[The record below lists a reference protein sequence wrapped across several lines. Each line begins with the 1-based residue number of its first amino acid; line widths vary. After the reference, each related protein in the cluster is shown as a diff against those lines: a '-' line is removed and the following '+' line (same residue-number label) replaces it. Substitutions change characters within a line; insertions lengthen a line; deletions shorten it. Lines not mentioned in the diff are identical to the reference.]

1 MKRRLI
7 AFMICMMVMLGCAMP
22 VFAESGATYV
32 ENITTIT
39 SDGNCQVT
47 LRVNIHLDEAVD
59 ELTFPLPLGAK
70 DVMMNGEAARATKR
84 DGALHVDIRDEFG
97 NHGGDVSLKFD
108 FRLEKVVRFKDDKYI
123 LELPLL
129 SGFEYPVDRMEFTI
143 TLPDDIKGRP
153 YFTGGYRQSTVESIM
168 TIAVKDDMITGSV
181 NQALDDRETLTM
193 TMEVTEKMFPGVS
206 TYQRNGNP
214 EIIPMII
221 LAVLALIYWFIWLRT
236 GPMLWERRNTAPE
249 GVSAGEL
256 GCRLTFT
263 GADLTM
269 MVFHWAQLGYILIQL
284 DEKNRVILH
293 KRMDMGNE
301 RSLFEVK
308 TFKTLFGDRN
318 VIDGTGRHYAILAKK
333 LERQIPGERTMCKP
347 NSGNTKIFRLLFC
360 AVQVFCGIC
369 LGMNMTGNEV
379 LQILISV
386 MLAIFGGLSAW
397 FIQGGM
403 YHLHLRSKMK
413 VYLALILSLIWVII
427 GLIAKVILIAL
438 IPLLGQLLCGIM
450 AAYGGRRS
458 DLGKINATEI
468 LGLRHHLRKVDS
480 EEMFRLRK
488 YDPEYFY
495 NMIPHALALGVEKKF
510 AINYGKKKLQPCP
523 YLVTPRQSRQNA
535 LYWAMTMKKV
545 ATILDSRKNR
555 MKWEQFAI
563 VRVK

>member
-1 MKRRLI
+1 MKHRLI
-7 AFMICMMVMLGCAMP
+7 AFIICLMVMLGFAMP
-22 VFAESGATYV
+22 VFADSGATYV

-47 LRVNIHLDEAVD
+47 LRVNIHIDEPVD
-59 ELTFPLPLGAK
+59 DLTFPLPLGAK
-70 DVMMNGEAARATKR
+70 DIMMNGSSAHASKM
-84 DGALHVDIRDEFG
+84 DGALHVDISDMIG
-97 NHGGDVSLKFD
+97 DHGGDVSLKFD
-108 FRLEKVVRFKDDKYI
+108 FRLEKVVRFEEDKYL

-129 SGFEYPVDRMEFTI
+129 SGFEYPVERMEFTI

-153 YFTGGYRQSTVESIM
+153 YFTGGYRQSTVESVM
-168 TIAVKDDMITGSV
+168 TIVVKGDMITGSV

-193 TMEVTEKMFPGVS
+193 TMEVDEKMFPGVS

-221 LAVLALIYWFIWLRT
+221 LAVLAIVYWGIWLRT
-236 GPMLWERRNTAPE
+236 GPLLWVRKNSAPE

-256 GCRLTFT
+256 GCRLTFS

-284 DEKNRVILH
+284 DNRRVILH

-308 TFKTLFGDRN
+308 TFKALFGKRR
-318 VIDGTGRHYAILAKK
+318 VIDGTGYHYASLAKK

-347 NSGNTKIFRLLFC
+347 NSGNVKIFRLLFC

-379 LQILISV
+379 LQILLSV
-386 MLAIFGGLSAW
+386 IFAIFGGISAW
-397 FIQGGM
+397 FIQAGM
-403 YHLHLRSKMK
+403 YRIHLRSKGL
-413 VYLALILSLIWVII
+413 VYLAIGLSAVWLIV
-427 GLIAKVILIAL
+427 GLIAGVILIAL
-438 IPLLGQLLCGIM
+438 IPLLGQLLCGLM

-458 DLGKINATEI
+458 ELGRINATEI

-480 EEMFRLRK
+480 EELFRLRK
-488 YDPEYFY
+488 RDPEYFY
-495 NMIPHALALGVEKKF
+495 NMIPHAMALGVEKKF
-510 AINYGKKKLQPCP
+510 AINYGKKKLHPCP
-523 YLVTPRQSRQNA
+523 YLVTARQSRHNA
-535 LYWAMTMKKV
+535 LQWAMTMKDV
-545 ATILDSRKNR
+545 AKILDSRKNQ

-563 VRVK
+563 VKVK

>member
-1 MKRRLI
+1 MKHRLI
-7 AFMICMMVMLGCAMP
+7 AFIICLMVMLGFAMP
-22 VFAESGATYV
+22 VFADSGATYV

-47 LRVNIHLDEAVD
+47 LRVNIHIDEPVD
-59 ELTFPLPLGAK
+59 DLTFPLPLGAK
-70 DVMMNGEAARATKR
+70 DIMMNGSSAHASKM
-84 DGALHVDIRDEFG
+84 DGALHVDISDMIG
-97 NHGGDVSLKFD
+97 DHGGDVSLKFD
-108 FRLEKVVRFKDDKYI
+108 FRLEKVVRFEEDKYL

-129 SGFEYPVDRMEFTI
+129 SGFEYPVERMEFTI

-153 YFTGGYRQSTVESIM
+153 YFTGGYRQSTVESVM
-168 TIAVKDDMITGSV
+168 TIVVKGDMITGSV

-193 TMEVTEKMFPGVS
+193 TMEVDEKMFPGVS

-221 LAVLALIYWFIWLRT
+221 LAVLAIVYWGIWLRT
-236 GPMLWERRNTAPE
+236 GPLLWVRKNSAPE

-256 GCRLTFT
+256 GCRLTFS

-284 DEKNRVILH
+284 DNRRVILH

-308 TFKTLFGDRN
+308 TFKALFGKRR
-318 VIDGTGRHYAILAKK
+318 VIDGTGYHYASLAKK

-347 NSGNTKIFRLLFC
+347 NSGNVKIFRLLFC

-379 LQILISV
+379 LQILLSV
-386 MLAIFGGLSAW
+386 IFAIFGGISAW
-397 FIQGGM
+397 FIQAGM
-403 YHLHLRSKMK
+403 YRIHLRSKGL
-413 VYLALILSLIWVII
+413 VYLAIGLSAVWLIV
-427 GLIAKVILIAL
+427 GLIAGVILIAL
-438 IPLLGQLLCGIM
+438 IPLLGQLLCGLM

-458 DLGKINATEI
+458 ELGRINATEI

-480 EEMFRLRK
+480 EELFRLRK
-488 YDPEYFY
+488 RDPEYFY
-495 NMIPHALALGVEKKF
+495 NMIPHAMALGVEKKF
-510 AINYGKKKLQPCP
+510 AINYGKKKLHPCP
-523 YLVTPRQSRQNA
+523 YLVTARQSRHNA
-535 LYWAMTMKKV
+535 LQWAMTMKEV
-545 ATILDSRKNR
+545 AKILDSRKNQ

-563 VRVK
+563 VKVK

>member
-1 MKRRLI
+1 MKHRLI
-7 AFMICMMVMLGCAMP
+7 AFIICLMVMLGFAMP
-22 VFAESGATYV
+22 VFADSGATYV

-47 LRVNIHLDEAVD
+47 LRVNIHIDEPVD
-59 ELTFPLPLGAK
+59 DLTFPLPLGAK
-70 DVMMNGEAARATKR
+70 DIMMNGESTRATKR
-84 DGALHVDIRDEFG
+84 DGALHVDISDLIG
-97 NHGGDVSLKFD
+97 NHGGDISLKFD
-108 FRLEKVVRFKDDKYI
+108 FRLEKVVRFEEDKYL

-129 SGFEYPVDRMEFTI
+129 SGFEYPVERMEFTV

-153 YFTGGYRQSTVESIM
+153 YFSGGYRQSTVESVM
-168 TIAVKDDMITGSV
+168 TIVVKGDMITGSV

-193 TMEVTEKMFPGVS
+193 TMEVDEKMFPGVS

-221 LAVLALIYWFIWLRT
+221 LAVLAIVYWCIWLRT
-236 GPMLWERRNTAPE
+236 GPLLWVRKNSAPE

-269 MVFHWAQLGYILIQL
+269 MVFHWAQLGYILIQQ
-284 DEKNRVILH
+284 DNRGRVILH

-308 TFKTLFGDRN
+308 SFKMLFGRN
-318 VIDGTGRHYAILAKK
+318 QAIDGAGYHYASLAKK
-333 LERQIPGERTMCKP
+333 LERQVPGERTMCKP
-347 NSGNTKIFRLLFC
+347 TSGNTKIFRLLFC

-379 LQILISV
+379 LQILLAV
-386 MLAIFGGLSAW
+386 MLGIFGGVSAW
-397 FIQGGM
+397 IIQGGM
-403 YHLHLRSKMK
+403 YRIHLRSKTML
-413 VYLALILSLIWVII
+413 YLAFALSAVWLIV
-427 GLIAKVILIAL
+427 GLIAGVILIAL
-438 IPLLGQLLCGIM
+438 IPLLGQLLCGLM

-458 DLGKINATEI
+458 ELGKINATEI

-480 EEMFRLRK
+480 EELYRLRK
-488 YDPEYFY
+488 RDPEYFY
-495 NMIPHALALGVEKKF
+495 NMIPHAMALGVEKKF
-510 AINYGKKKLQPCP
+510 AVNYGKKKLHPCP
-523 YLVTPRQSRQNA
+523 YLVTARQSRHNA
-535 LYWAMTMKKV
+535 LQWAMTMKEV
-545 ATILDSRKNR
+545 AKILDARKNK

>member
-1 MKRRLI
+1 MKRRLV
-7 AFMICMMVMLGCAMP
+7 AFIICLMVMLGCAMP
-22 VFAESGATYV
+22 ALADSGATYV

-47 LRVNIHLDEAVD
+47 LRVNIHMDEPVD
-59 ELTFPLPLGAK
+59 NLTFPLPLGAQK
-70 DVMMNGEAARATKR
+70 VTMNGSSVTANRMN
-84 DGALHVDIRDEFG
+84 GALHVDISDEL
-97 NHGGDVSLKFD
+97 GDHAGDISLKFD
-108 FRLEKVVRFKDDKYI
+108 FVLEKVVRFEDGKYL
-123 LELPLL
+123 LELPLI
-129 SGFEYPVDRMEFTI
+129 SGFEYPVERMEFTI
-143 TLPDDIKGRP
+143 TMPDDIKGRP
-153 YFTGGYRQSTVESIM
+153 YFTGGYLQSTVESIM
-168 TIAVKDDMITGSV
+168 TIVVKDDMITGSV

-193 TMEVTEKMFPGVS
+193 TMEVSEKMFPGVS

-221 LAVLALIYWFIWLRT
+221 LAVLAIVYWCIWLRT
-236 GPMLWERRNTAPE
+236 GPMLWVRKNSAPE

-256 GCRLTFT
+256 GCRLTFS

-269 MVFHWAQLGYILIQL
+269 MVFHWAQLGYILIHL
-284 DEKNRVILH
+284 DDNGRVILH

-308 TFKTLFGDRN
+308 TFKMLFGKRR
-318 VIDGTGRHYAILAKK
+318 VVDGTGYQYASLARK
-333 LERQIPGERTMCKP
+333 LERQVPGERTMCTPK
-347 NSGNTKIFRLLFC
+347 SGNTKIFRILFC

-379 LQILISV
+379 LQILLSV
-386 MLAIFGGLSAW
+386 IFAIFGGISAW
-397 FIQGGM
+397 FIQAGM
-403 YHLHLRSKMK
+403 YRIHLRDKGML
-413 VYLALILSLIWVII
+413 YLSLAFSAIWLIL
-427 GLIAKVILIAL
+427 GLIAGVFLIAL

-458 DLGKINATEI
+458 ELGRINATEI

-480 EEMFRLRK
+480 EELFRLRK
-488 YDPEYFY
+488 RDPEYFY

-523 YLVTPRQSRQNA
+523 YLVAGHRSKQDA
-535 LYWAMTMKKV
+535 LHWAMTMREV
-545 ATILDSRKNR
+545 AKILDARKNR

>member
-1 MKRRLI
+1 MKHRLI
-7 AFMICMMVMLGCAMP
+7 AFIICLMVMLGFAMP
-22 VFAESGATYV
+22 VFADSGATYV

-47 LRVNIHLDEAVD
+47 LRVNIHIDEPVD
-59 ELTFPLPLGAK
+59 DLTFPLPLGAK
-70 DVMMNGEAARATKR
+70 DIMMNGSSAHASKM
-84 DGALHVDIRDEFG
+84 DGALHVDISDMIG
-97 NHGGDVSLKFD
+97 DHGGDVSLKFD
-108 FRLEKVVRFKDDKYI
+108 FRLEKVVRFEEDKYL

-129 SGFEYPVDRMEFTI
+129 SGFEYPVERMEFTI

-153 YFTGGYRQSTVESIM
+153 YFTGGYRQSTVESVM
-168 TIAVKDDMITGSV
+168 TIVVKGDMISGSV

-193 TMEVTEKMFPGVS
+193 TMEVDEKMFPGVS

-221 LAVLALIYWFIWLRT
+221 LAVLAIVYWGIWLRT
-236 GPMLWERRNTAPE
+236 GPLLWVRKNSAPE

-256 GCRLTFT
+256 GCRLTFS

-284 DEKNRVILH
+284 DNRRVILH

-308 TFKTLFGDRN
+308 TFKALFGKRR
-318 VIDGTGRHYAILAKK
+318 VIDGTGYHYASLAKK

-347 NSGNTKIFRLLFC
+347 NSGNVKIFRLLFC

-379 LQILISV
+379 LQILLSV
-386 MLAIFGGLSAW
+386 IFAIFGGISAW
-397 FIQGGM
+397 FIQAGM
-403 YHLHLRSKMK
+403 YRIHLRSKGL
-413 VYLALILSLIWVII
+413 VYLAIGLSAVWLIV
-427 GLIAKVILIAL
+427 GLIAGVILIAL
-438 IPLLGQLLCGIM
+438 IPLLGQLLCGLM

-458 DLGKINATEI
+458 ELGRINATEI

-480 EEMFRLRK
+480 EELFRLRK
-488 YDPEYFY
+488 RDPEYFY
-495 NMIPHALALGVEKKF
+495 NMIPHAMALGVEKKF
-510 AINYGKKKLQPCP
+510 AINYGKKKLHPCP
-523 YLVTPRQSRQNA
+523 YLVTARQSRHNA
-535 LYWAMTMKKV
+535 LQWAMTMKEV
-545 ATILDSRKNR
+545 AKILDSRKNQ

-563 VRVK
+563 VKVK

>member
-1 MKRRLI
+1 MKHRLI
-7 AFMICMMVMLGCAMP
+7 AFIICLMVMLGFAMP
-22 VFAESGATYV
+22 VFADSGATYV

-47 LRVNIHLDEAVD
+47 LRVNIHIDEPVD
-59 ELTFPLPLGAK
+59 DLTFPLPLGAK
-70 DVMMNGEAARATKR
+70 DIMMNGSSAHASKM
-84 DGALHVDIRDEFG
+84 DGALHVDISDMIG
-97 NHGGDVSLKFD
+97 DHGGDVSLKFD
-108 FRLEKVVRFKDDKYI
+108 FRLEKVVRFKEDKYL

-129 SGFEYPVDRMEFTI
+129 SGFEYPVERMEFTI

-153 YFTGGYRQSTVESIM
+153 YFTGGYRQSTVESVM
-168 TIAVKDDMITGSV
+168 TIVVKGDMITGSV

-193 TMEVTEKMFPGVS
+193 TMEVDEKMFPGVS

-221 LAVLALIYWFIWLRT
+221 LAVLAIVYWGIWLRT
-236 GPMLWERRNTAPE
+236 GPLLWVRKNSAPE

-256 GCRLTFT
+256 GCRLTFS

-284 DEKNRVILH
+284 DNRRVILH

-308 TFKTLFGDRN
+308 TFKALFGKRR
-318 VIDGTGRHYAILAKK
+318 VIDGTGYHYASLAKK

-347 NSGNTKIFRLLFC
+347 NSGNVKIFRLLFC

-379 LQILISV
+379 LQILLSV
-386 MLAIFGGLSAW
+386 IFAIFGGISAW
-397 FIQGGM
+397 FIQAGM
-403 YHLHLRSKMK
+403 YRIHLRSKGL
-413 VYLALILSLIWVII
+413 VYLAIGLSAVWLIV
-427 GLIAKVILIAL
+427 GLIAGVILIAL
-438 IPLLGQLLCGIM
+438 IPLLGQLLCGLM

-458 DLGKINATEI
+458 ELGRINATEI

-480 EEMFRLRK
+480 EELFRLRK
-488 YDPEYFY
+488 RDPEYFY
-495 NMIPHALALGVEKKF
+495 NMIPHAMALGVEKKF
-510 AINYGKKKLQPCP
+510 AINYGRKKLQPCP
-523 YLVTPRQSRQNA
+523 YLVTARQSRHNA
-535 LYWAMTMKKV
+535 LQWAMTMKEV
-545 ATILDSRKNR
+545 AKILDSRKNQ

-563 VRVK
+563 VKVK

>member
-1 MKRRLI
+1 MKHRLI
-7 AFMICMMVMLGCAMP
+7 AFIICLMVMLGFAMP
-22 VFAESGATYV
+22 VFADSGATYV

-47 LRVNIHLDEAVD
+47 LRVNIHIDEPVD
-59 ELTFPLPLGAK
+59 DLTFPLPLGAK
-70 DVMMNGEAARATKR
+70 DIMMNGSSAHASKM
-84 DGALHVDIRDEFG
+84 DGALHVDISDMIG
-97 NHGGDVSLKFD
+97 DHGGDVSLKFD
-108 FRLEKVVRFKDDKYI
+108 FRLEKVVRFEEDKYL

-129 SGFEYPVDRMEFTI
+129 SGFEYPVERMEFTI

-153 YFTGGYRQSTVESIM
+153 YFTGGYRQSTVESVM
-168 TIAVKDDMITGSV
+168 TIVVKGDMITGSV

-193 TMEVTEKMFPGVS
+193 TMEVDEKMFPGVS

-221 LAVLALIYWFIWLRT
+221 LAVLAIVYWGIWLRT
-236 GPMLWERRNTAPE
+236 GPLLWVRKNSAPE

-256 GCRLTFT
+256 GCRLTFS

-284 DEKNRVILH
+284 DNRRVILH

-308 TFKTLFGDRN
+308 TFKALFGKRR
-318 VIDGTGRHYAILAKK
+318 VIDGTGYHYASLAKK

-347 NSGNTKIFRLLFC
+347 NSGNVKIFRLLFC

-379 LQILISV
+379 LQILLSV
-386 MLAIFGGLSAW
+386 ILAIFGGISAW
-397 FIQGGM
+397 FIQAGM
-403 YHLHLRSKMK
+403 YRIHLRSKGL
-413 VYLALILSLIWVII
+413 VYLAVGLSAVWLIV
-427 GLIAKVILIAL
+427 GLIAGVILIAL
-438 IPLLGQLLCGIM
+438 IPLLGQLLCGLM

-458 DLGKINATEI
+458 ELGRINATEI

-480 EEMFRLRK
+480 EELFRLRK
-488 YDPEYFY
+488 RDPEYFY
-495 NMIPHALALGVEKKF
+495 NMIPHAMALGVEKKF
-510 AINYGKKKLQPCP
+510 AINYGKKKLHPCP
-523 YLVTPRQSRQNA
+523 YLVTARQSRHNA
-535 LYWAMTMKKV
+535 LQWAMTMKEV
-545 ATILDSRKNR
+545 AKILDSRKNQ

-563 VRVK
+563 VKVK

>member
-1 MKRRLI
+1 MKHRLI
-7 AFMICMMVMLGCAMP
+7 AFIICLMVMLGFAMP
-22 VFAESGATYV
+22 VFADSGATYV

-47 LRVNIHLDEAVD
+47 LRVNIHIDEPVD
-59 ELTFPLPLGAK
+59 DLTFPLPLGAK
-70 DVMMNGEAARATKR
+70 DIMMNGSSAHASKM
-84 DGALHVDIRDEFG
+84 DGALHVDISDMIG
-97 NHGGDVSLKFD
+97 DHGGDVSLKFD
-108 FRLEKVVRFKDDKYI
+108 FRLEKVVRFEEDKYL

-129 SGFEYPVDRMEFTI
+129 SGFEYPVERMEFTI

-153 YFTGGYRQSTVESIM
+153 YFTGGYRQSTVESVM
-168 TIAVKDDMITGSV
+168 TIVVKGDMITGSV

-193 TMEVTEKMFPGVS
+193 TMEVDEKMFPGVS

-221 LAVLALIYWFIWLRT
+221 LAVLAIVYWGIWLRT
-236 GPMLWERRNTAPE
+236 GPLLWVRKNSAPE

-256 GCRLTFT
+256 GCRLTFS

-284 DEKNRVILH
+284 DNRRVILH

-308 TFKTLFGDRN
+308 TFKALFGKRR
-318 VIDGTGRHYAILAKK
+318 VIDGTGYHYASLAKK

-347 NSGNTKIFRLLFC
+347 NSGNVKIFRLLFC

-379 LQILISV
+379 LQILLSV
-386 MLAIFGGLSAW
+386 ILAIFGGISAW
-397 FIQGGM
+397 FIQAGM
-403 YHLHLRSKMK
+403 YRIHLRSKGL
-413 VYLALILSLIWVII
+413 VYLAIGLSAVWLIV
-427 GLIAKVILIAL
+427 GLIAGVILIAL
-438 IPLLGQLLCGIM
+438 IPLLGQLLCGLM

-458 DLGKINATEI
+458 ELGRINATEI

-480 EEMFRLRK
+480 EELFRLRK
-488 YDPEYFY
+488 RDPEYFY
-495 NMIPHALALGVEKKF
+495 NMIPHAMALGVEKKF
-510 AINYGKKKLQPCP
+510 AINYGKKKLHPCP
-523 YLVTPRQSRQNA
+523 YLVTARQSRHNA
-535 LYWAMTMKKV
+535 LLWAMTMKDEAK
-545 ATILDSRKNR
+545 ILDSRKNQ

-563 VRVK
+563 VKVK

>member
-1 MKRRLI
+1 MKHRLI
-7 AFMICMMVMLGCAMP
+7 AFIICLMVMLGFAMP
-22 VFAESGATYV
+22 VFADSGATYV

-47 LRVNIHLDEAVD
+47 LRVNIHIDEPVD
-59 ELTFPLPLGAK
+59 DLTFPLPLGAK
-70 DVMMNGEAARATKR
+70 DIMMNGSSAHASKM
-84 DGALHVDIRDEFG
+84 DGALHVDISDMIG
-97 NHGGDVSLKFD
+97 DHGGDVSLKFD
-108 FRLEKVVRFKDDKYI
+108 FRLEKVVRFEEDKYL

-129 SGFEYPVDRMEFTI
+129 SGFEYPVERMEFTI

-153 YFTGGYRQSTVESIM
+153 YFTGGYRQSTVESVM
-168 TIAVKDDMITGSV
+168 TIVVKGDMITGSV

-193 TMEVTEKMFPGVS
+193 TMEVDEKMFPGFS

-221 LAVLALIYWFIWLRT
+221 LAVLAIVYWGIWLRT
-236 GPMLWERRNTAPE
+236 GPLLWVRKNSAPE

-256 GCRLTFT
+256 GCRLTFS

-284 DEKNRVILH
+284 DNRRVILH

-308 TFKTLFGDRN
+308 TFKALFGKRR
-318 VIDGTGRHYAILAKK
+318 VIDGTGYHYASLAKK

-347 NSGNTKIFRLLFC
+347 NSGNVKIFRLLFC

-379 LQILISV
+379 LQILLSV
-386 MLAIFGGLSAW
+386 IFAIFGGISAW
-397 FIQGGM
+397 FIQAGM
-403 YHLHLRSKMK
+403 YRIHLRSKGL
-413 VYLALILSLIWVII
+413 VYLAIGLSAVWLIV
-427 GLIAKVILIAL
+427 GLIAGVILIAL
-438 IPLLGQLLCGIM
+438 IPLLGQLLCGLM

-458 DLGKINATEI
+458 ELGRINATEI

-480 EEMFRLRK
+480 EELFRLRK
-488 YDPEYFY
+488 RDPEYFY
-495 NMIPHALALGVEKKF
+495 NMIPHAMALGVEKKF
-510 AINYGKKKLQPCP
+510 AINYGKKKLHPCP
-523 YLVTPRQSRQNA
+523 YLVTARQSRHNA
-535 LYWAMTMKKV
+535 LQWAMTMKDV
-545 ATILDSRKNR
+545 AKILDSRKNQ

-563 VRVK
+563 VKVK

>member
-1 MKRRLI
+1 MKHRLI
-7 AFMICMMVMLGCAMP
+7 AFIICLMVMLGFAMP
-22 VFAESGATYV
+22 VFADSGATYV

-47 LRVNIHLDEAVD
+47 LRVNIHIDEPVD
-59 ELTFPLPLGAK
+59 DLTFPLPLGAK
-70 DVMMNGEAARATKR
+70 DIMMNGSSAHASKM
-84 DGALHVDIRDEFG
+84 DGALHVDISDMIG
-97 NHGGDVSLKFD
+97 DHGGDVSLKFD
-108 FRLEKVVRFKDDKYI
+108 FRLEKVVRFEEDKYL

-129 SGFEYPVDRMEFTI
+129 SGFEYPVERMEFTI

-153 YFTGGYRQSTVESIM
+153 YFTGGYRQSTVESVM
-168 TIAVKDDMITGSV
+168 TIVVKGDMITGSV

-193 TMEVTEKMFPGVS
+193 TMEVDEKMFPGVS

-221 LAVLALIYWFIWLRT
+221 LAVLAIVYWGIWLRT
-236 GPMLWERRNTAPE
+236 GPLLWVRKNSAPE

-256 GCRLTFT
+256 GCRLTFS

-284 DEKNRVILH
+284 DNRRVILH

-308 TFKTLFGDRN
+308 TFKALFGKRR
-318 VIDGTGRHYAILAKK
+318 VIDGTGYHYASLAKK

-347 NSGNTKIFRLLFC
+347 NSGNVKIFRLLFC

-379 LQILISV
+379 LQILLSV
-386 MLAIFGGLSAW
+386 IFAIFGGISAW
-397 FIQGGM
+397 FIQAGM
-403 YHLHLRSKMK
+403 YRIHLRSKGL
-413 VYLALILSLIWVII
+413 VYLAVGLSAVWLIV
-427 GLIAKVILIAL
+427 GLIAGVILIAL
-438 IPLLGQLLCGIM
+438 IPLLGQLLCGLM

-458 DLGKINATEI
+458 ELGRINATEI

-480 EEMFRLRK
+480 EELFRLRK
-488 YDPEYFY
+488 RDPEYFY
-495 NMIPHALALGVEKKF
+495 NMIPHAMALGVEKKF
-510 AINYGKKKLQPCP
+510 AINYGKKKLHPCP
-523 YLVTPRQSRQNA
+523 YLVTARQSRHNA
-535 LYWAMTMKKV
+535 LQWAMTMKEV
-545 ATILDSRKNR
+545 AKILDSRKNQ

-563 VRVK
+563 VKVK

>member
-1 MKRRLI
+1 MKHRLI
-7 AFMICMMVMLGCAMP
+7 AFIICLMVMLGFAMP
-22 VFAESGATYV
+22 VFADSGATYV

-47 LRVNIHLDEAVD
+47 LRVNIHIDEPVD
-59 ELTFPLPLGAK
+59 DLTFPLPLGAK
-70 DVMMNGEAARATKR
+70 DIMMNGSSAHASKM
-84 DGALHVDIRDEFG
+84 DGALHVDISDMIG
-97 NHGGDVSLKFD
+97 DHGGDVSLKFD
-108 FRLEKVVRFKDDKYI
+108 FRLEKVVRFEEDKYL

-129 SGFEYPVDRMEFTI
+129 SGFEYPVERMEFTI

-153 YFTGGYRQSTVESIM
+153 YFTGGYRQSTVESVM
-168 TIAVKDDMITGSV
+168 TIVVKGDMITGSV

-193 TMEVTEKMFPGVS
+193 TMEVDEKMFPGVS

-221 LAVLALIYWFIWLRT
+221 LAVLAIVYWGIWLRT
-236 GPMLWERRNTAPE
+236 GPLLWVRKNSAPE

-256 GCRLTFT
+256 GCRLTFS

-284 DEKNRVILH
+284 DNRRVILH

-308 TFKTLFGDRN
+308 TFKALFGKRR
-318 VIDGTGRHYAILAKK
+318 VIDGTGYHYASLAKK

-347 NSGNTKIFRLLFC
+347 NSGNVRIFRLLFC

-379 LQILISV
+379 LQILLSV
-386 MLAIFGGLSAW
+386 IFAIFGGISAW
-397 FIQGGM
+397 FIQAGM
-403 YHLHLRSKMK
+403 YRIHLRSKGL
-413 VYLALILSLIWVII
+413 VYLAVGLSAVWLIV
-427 GLIAKVILIAL
+427 GLIAGVILIAL
-438 IPLLGQLLCGIM
+438 IPLLGQLLCGLM

-458 DLGKINATEI
+458 ELGRINATEI

-480 EEMFRLRK
+480 EELFRLRK
-488 YDPEYFY
+488 RDPEYFY
-495 NMIPHALALGVEKKF
+495 NMIPHAMALGVEKKF
-510 AINYGKKKLQPCP
+510 AINYGKKKLHPCP
-523 YLVTPRQSRQNA
+523 YLVTARQSRHNA
-535 LYWAMTMKKV
+535 LQWAMTMKEV
-545 ATILDSRKNR
+545 AKILDSRKNK

-563 VRVK
+563 VKVK

>member
-1 MKRRLI
+1 MKRRVIVLI
-7 AFMICMMVMLGCAMP
+7 ICLMVMLGCAMP
-22 VFAESGATYV
+22 VFADSSATYV

-47 LRVNIHLDEAVD
+47 LRVNIHIDERVD
-59 ELTFPLPLGAK
+59 DLTFPLPLGAK
-70 DVMMNGEAARATKR
+70 DVMMNGSAARATKR
-84 DGALHVDIRDEFG
+84 DGALHVDISDMLG
-97 NHGGDVSLKFD
+97 GHTGDVSLKFD
-108 FRLEKVVRFKDDKYI
+108 FRLEKVVRYEEEKYL

-129 SGFEYPVDRMEFTI
+129 SGFEYPVERMEFTI

-168 TIAVKDDMITGSV
+168 TIAVDEDMITGSV

-236 GPMLWERRNTAPE
+236 GPLLWVRKNTAPE

-256 GCRLTFT
+256 GCRLVFA

-284 DEKNRVILH
+284 DDNGRVILH

-308 TFKTLFGDRN
+308 TFKTLFGNRR
-318 VIDGTGRHYAILAKK
+318 VIDGTGYHYASLAKK

-347 NSGNTKIFRLLFC
+347 NSGNMKIFRVLFC

-379 LQILISV
+379 LQIL
-386 MLAIFGGLSAW
+386 LAVILGIFGAISAW

-403 YHLHLRSKMK
+403 YRIYLRDKMK
-413 VYLALILSLIWVII
+413 LYLALILSAIWLIV
-427 GLIAKVILIAL
+427 GLIAGVILIAL
-438 IPLLGQLLCGIM
+438 IPLLGQLLCGLM

-458 DLGKINATEI
+458 ELGRINATEI

-480 EEMFRLRK
+480 EELLRLRK
-488 YDPEYFY
+488 RDPEYFY

-523 YLVTPRQSRQNA
+523 YLVAGNRARQDA
-535 LYWAMTMKKV
+535 FHWAMTMKEV
-545 ATILDSRKNR
+545 AKILDSRKNR

>member
-1 MKRRLI
+1 MKHRLI
-7 AFMICMMVMLGCAMP
+7 AFIICLMVMLGFAMP
-22 VFAESGATYV
+22 VFADSGATYV

-47 LRVNIHLDEAVD
+47 LRVNIHIDEPVD
-59 ELTFPLPLGAK
+59 DLTFPLPLGAK
-70 DVMMNGEAARATKR
+70 DIMMNGSSAHASKM
-84 DGALHVDIRDEFG
+84 DGALHVDISDMIG
-97 NHGGDVSLKFD
+97 DHGGDVSLKFD
-108 FRLEKVVRFKDDKYI
+108 FRLEKVVRFEEDKYL

-129 SGFEYPVDRMEFTI
+129 SGFEYPVERMEFTI

-153 YFTGGYRQSTVESIM
+153 YFTGGYRQSTVESVM
-168 TIAVKDDMITGSV
+168 TIVVKGDMITGSV

-193 TMEVTEKMFPGVS
+193 TMEVDEKMFPGVS

-221 LAVLALIYWFIWLRT
+221 LAVLAIVYWGIWLRT
-236 GPMLWERRNTAPE
+236 GPLLWVRKNSAPE

-256 GCRLTFT
+256 GCRLTFS

-284 DEKNRVILH
+284 DNRRVILH

-308 TFKTLFGDRN
+308 TFKALFGKRR
-318 VIDGTGRHYAILAKK
+318 VIDGTGYHYASLAKK

-347 NSGNTKIFRLLFC
+347 NSGNVKIFRLLFC

-379 LQILISV
+379 LQILLSV
-386 MLAIFGGLSAW
+386 ILAIFGGISAW
-397 FIQGGM
+397 FIQAGM
-403 YHLHLRSKMK
+403 YRIHLRSKGL
-413 VYLALILSLIWVII
+413 VYLAIGLSAVWLIV
-427 GLIAKVILIAL
+427 GLIAGVILIAL
-438 IPLLGQLLCGIM
+438 IPLLGQLLCGLM

-458 DLGKINATEI
+458 ELGRINATEI

-480 EEMFRLRK
+480 EELFRLRK
-488 YDPEYFY
+488 RDPEYFY
-495 NMIPHALALGVEKKF
+495 NMIPHAMALGVEKKF
-510 AINYGKKKLQPCP
+510 AINYGRKKLQPCP
-523 YLVTPRQSRQNA
+523 YLVVGHRGKQDA
-535 LYWAMTMKKV
+535 LHWAQTMKKV
-545 ATILDSRKNR
+545 AKILDARKNQ

-563 VRVK
+563 VKVK

>member
-1 MKRRLI
+1 MKHRLI
-7 AFMICMMVMLGCAMP
+7 AFIICLMVMLGFAMP
-22 VFAESGATYV
+22 VFADSGATYV

-47 LRVNIHLDEAVD
+47 LRVNIHIDEPVD
-59 ELTFPLPLGAK
+59 DLTFPLPLGAK
-70 DVMMNGEAARATKR
+70 DIMMNGSSAHASKM
-84 DGALHVDIRDEFG
+84 DGALHVDISDMIG
-97 NHGGDVSLKFD
+97 DHGGDVSLKFD
-108 FRLEKVVRFKDDKYI
+108 FRLEKVVRFEEDKYL

-129 SGFEYPVDRMEFTI
+129 SGFEYPVERMEFTI

-153 YFTGGYRQSTVESIM
+153 YFTGGYRQSTVESVM
-168 TIAVKDDMITGSV
+168 TIVVKGDMITGSV

-193 TMEVTEKMFPGVS
+193 TMEVDEKMFPGVS

-221 LAVLALIYWFIWLRT
+221 LAVLAIVYWGIWLRT
-236 GPMLWERRNTAPE
+236 GPLLWVRKNSAPE

-256 GCRLTFT
+256 GCRLTFS

-284 DEKNRVILH
+284 DNRRVILH

-308 TFKTLFGDRN
+308 TFKALFGKRR
-318 VIDGTGRHYAILAKK
+318 VIDGTGYHYASLAKK

-347 NSGNTKIFRLLFC
+347 NSGNVKIFRLLFC

-379 LQILISV
+379 LQILLSV
-386 MLAIFGGLSAW
+386 ILAIFGGISAW
-397 FIQGGM
+397 FIQAGM
-403 YHLHLRSKMK
+403 YRIHLRSKGL
-413 VYLALILSLIWVII
+413 VYLAIGLSAVWLIV
-427 GLIAKVILIAL
+427 GLIAGVILIAL
-438 IPLLGQLLCGIM
+438 IPLLGQLLCGLM

-458 DLGKINATEI
+458 ELGRINATEI

-480 EEMFRLRK
+480 EELFRLRK
-488 YDPEYFY
+488 RDPEYFY
-495 NMIPHALALGVEKKF
+495 NMIPHAMALGVEKKF
-510 AINYGKKKLQPCP
+510 AINYGKKKLHPCP
-523 YLVTPRQSRQNA
+523 YLVTARQSRHNA
-535 LYWAMTMKKV
+535 LQWAMTMKEV
-545 ATILDSRKNR
+545 AKILDARKNQ

-563 VRVK
+563 VKVK

>member
-1 MKRRLI
+1 MKHRLI
-7 AFMICMMVMLGCAMP
+7 AFIICLMVMLGFAMP
-22 VFAESGATYV
+22 VFADSGATYV

-47 LRVNIHLDEAVD
+47 LRVNIHIDEPVD
-59 ELTFPLPLGAK
+59 DLTFPLPLGAK
-70 DVMMNGEAARATKR
+70 DIMMNGSSAHASKM
-84 DGALHVDIRDEFG
+84 DGALHVDISDMIG
-97 NHGGDVSLKFD
+97 DHGGDVSLKFD
-108 FRLEKVVRFKDDKYI
+108 FRLEKVVRFEEDKYL

-129 SGFEYPVDRMEFTI
+129 SGFEYPVERMEFTI

-153 YFTGGYRQSTVESIM
+153 YFTGGYRQSTVESVM
-168 TIAVKDDMITGSV
+168 TIVVKGDMISGSV

-193 TMEVTEKMFPGVS
+193 TMEVDEKMFPGVS

-221 LAVLALIYWFIWLRT
+221 LAVLAIVYWGIWLRT
-236 GPMLWERRNTAPE
+236 GPLLWVRKNSAPE

-256 GCRLTFT
+256 GCRLTFS

-284 DEKNRVILH
+284 DNRRVILH

-308 TFKTLFGDRN
+308 TFKALFGKRR
-318 VIDGTGRHYAILAKK
+318 VIDGTGYHYASLAKK

-347 NSGNTKIFRLLFC
+347 NSGNVKIFRLLFC

-379 LQILISV
+379 LQILLSV
-386 MLAIFGGLSAW
+386 IFAIFGGISAW
-397 FIQGGM
+397 FIQAGM
-403 YHLHLRSKMK
+403 YRIHLRSKGL
-413 VYLALILSLIWVII
+413 VYLAVGLSAVWLIV
-427 GLIAKVILIAL
+427 GLIAGVILIAL
-438 IPLLGQLLCGIM
+438 IPLLGQLLCGLM

-458 DLGKINATEI
+458 ELGRINATEI

-480 EEMFRLRK
+480 EELFRLRK
-488 YDPEYFY
+488 RDPEYFY

-510 AINYGKKKLQPCP
+510 AINYGKKKLHPCP
-523 YLVTPRQSRQNA
+523 YLVTARQSRHNA
-535 LYWAMTMKKV
+535 LQWAMTMKDV
-545 ATILDSRKNR
+545 AKILDSRKNQ

-563 VRVK
+563 VKVK

>member
-1 MKRRLI
+1 MKRRLVALI
-7 AFMICMMVMLGCAMP
+7 ICFLVMLGCAMP
-22 VFAESGATYV
+22 VFADSGATYV

-47 LRVNIHLDEAVD
+47 LRVNIHIDERVD
-59 ELTFPLPLGAK
+59 DLTFPLPLGAK
-70 DVMMNGEAARATKR
+70 DIMMNGSSARANKV
-84 DGALHVDIRDEFG
+84 DGALHVDISDLIG
-97 NHGGDVSLKFD
+97 DYAGDVSLKFD
-108 FRLEKVVRFKDDKYI
+108 FRLEKVVRFEDDKYI

-129 SGFEYPVDRMEFTI
+129 SGFEYPVERMEFTI

-153 YFTGGYRQSTVESIM
+153 YFSGGYRQSTVESIM

-221 LAVLALIYWFIWLRT
+221 LAVLALVYWFIWLRT
-236 GPMLWERRNTAPE
+236 GPMLWVRKSTAPE

-269 MVFHWAQLGYILIQL
+269 MVFHWAQLGYIMIQQ
-284 DEKNRVILH
+284 DKRGRVILH

-308 TFKTLFGDRN
+308 TFKLLFGKHTA
-318 VIDGTGRHYAILAKK
+318 IDGTGYHYASLSRK
-333 LERQIPGERTMCKP
+333 LERQIPGERTMCRP
-347 NSGNTKIFRLLFC
+347 QSGNVKIFRLLFC
-360 AVQVFCGIC
+360 AVQVFCGVC

-379 LQILISV
+379 LQILLSV
-386 MLAIFGGLSAW
+386 IFAVFGGLSAW
-397 FIQGGM
+397 FIQAGM
-403 YHLHLRSKMK
+403 YRIHLRNKGML
-413 VYLALILSLIWVII
+413 YLALILSAVWLII
-427 GLIAKVILIAL
+427 GLIAGVILIAL

-458 DLGKINATEI
+458 ELGRINATEI
-468 LGLRHHLRKVDS
+468 LGLRHHLRTVDS
-480 EEMFRLRK
+480 EEMYRLRK
-488 YDPEYFY
+488 RDPEYFY

-510 AINYGKKKLQPCP
+510 AVNYGKKKLPPCP
-523 YLVTPRQSRQNA
+523 YL
-535 LYWAMTMKKV
+535 
-545 ATILDSRKNR
+545 
-555 MKWEQFAI
+555 
-563 VRVK
+563 

>member
-7 AFMICMMVMLGCAMP
+7 TLIICLAVMLGCIMP
-22 VFAESGATYV
+22 VFAESSATYV

-47 LRVNIHLDEAVD
+47 IRVNIHIDERVD
-59 ELTFPLPLGAK
+59 NLTFPLPLGAK
-70 DVMMNGEAARATKR
+70 DVMMNGSSARATKR
-84 DGALHVDIRDEFG
+84 DGALHVDVSDMLG
-97 NHGGDVSLKFD
+97 GYTGDVSLKFD
-108 FRLEKVVRFKDDKYI
+108 FRLEKVVRFEDGKYL

-129 SGFEYPVDRMEFTI
+129 SGFEYPVERMEFTI

-168 TIAVKDDMITGSV
+168 TIAVKGDMITGST
-181 NQALDDRETLTM
+181 NQTLDDRETLTM
-193 TMEVTEKMFPGVS
+193 TMEVDEKMFPGVS
-206 TYQRNGNP
+206 TYQRTGNP

-221 LAVLALIYWFIWLRT
+221 LAVLGLVYWCVFLRT
-236 GPMLWERRNTAPE
+236 GPLLWVRKNSAPE

-256 GCRLTFT
+256 GCRLTFV

-269 MVFHWAQLGYILIQL
+269 MVFHWAQLGYIMIQQ
-284 DEKNRVILH
+284 DNRGRVVLH

-308 TFKTLFGDRN
+308 TFKALFGRHRA
-318 VIDGTGRHYAILAKK
+318 IDGTGYHYASLARK
-333 LERQIPGERTMCKP
+333 LDRQIPGERTMCKP
-347 NSGNTKIFRLLFC
+347 TSGNAKIFRILFC
-360 AVQVFCGIC
+360 AVQLFCGIC
-369 LGMNMTGNEV
+369 LGMNMTGNEI
-379 LQILISV
+379 LQILLAVI
-386 MLAIFGGLSAW
+386 LAIFGGISAW
-397 FIQGGM
+397 IIQGGM
-403 YHLHLRSKMK
+403 YRIHLRDKTK
-413 VYLALILSLIWVII
+413 VYLALILSLVWLIL
-427 GLIAKVILIAL
+427 GLIAGVILITL

-458 DLGKINATEI
+458 ELGKINATEI

-480 EEMFRLRK
+480 EELYRLRK
-488 YDPEYFY
+488 RDPEYFY

-523 YLVTPRQSRQNA
+523 YLVTARPARQNA
-535 LYWAMTMKKV
+535 FSWAMTMKEV
-545 ATILDSRKNR
+545 AKTLDARKNK

>member
-1 MKRRLI
+1 MKHRLI
-7 AFMICMMVMLGCAMP
+7 AFIICLMVMLGFAMP
-22 VFAESGATYV
+22 VFADSGATYV

-47 LRVNIHLDEAVD
+47 LRVNIHIDEPVD
-59 ELTFPLPLGAK
+59 DLTFPLPLGAK
-70 DVMMNGEAARATKR
+70 DIMMNGSSAHASKM
-84 DGALHVDIRDEFG
+84 DGALHVDISDMIG
-97 NHGGDVSLKFD
+97 DHGGDVSLKFD
-108 FRLEKVVRFKDDKYI
+108 FRLEKVVRFEEDKYL

-129 SGFEYPVDRMEFTI
+129 SGFEYPVERMEFTI

-153 YFTGGYRQSTVESIM
+153 YFTGGYRQSTVESVM
-168 TIAVKDDMITGSV
+168 TIVVKGDMITGSV

-193 TMEVTEKMFPGVS
+193 TMEVDEKMFPGVS

-221 LAVLALIYWFIWLRT
+221 LAVLAIVYWGIWLRT
-236 GPMLWERRNTAPE
+236 GPLLWVRKNSAPE

-256 GCRLTFT
+256 GCRLTFS

-284 DEKNRVILH
+284 DNRRVILH

-308 TFKTLFGDRN
+308 TFKALFGKRR
-318 VIDGTGRHYAILAKK
+318 VIDGTGYHYASLAKK

-347 NSGNTKIFRLLFC
+347 NSGNVKIFRLLFC

-379 LQILISV
+379 LQILLSV
-386 MLAIFGGLSAW
+386 IFAIFGGISAW
-397 FIQGGM
+397 FIQAGM
-403 YHLHLRSKMK
+403 YRIHLRSKGL
-413 VYLALILSLIWVII
+413 VYLAVGLSAVWLIV
-427 GLIAKVILIAL
+427 GLIAGVILIAL
-438 IPLLGQLLCGIM
+438 IPLLGQLLCGLM

-458 DLGKINATEI
+458 ELGRINATEI

-480 EEMFRLRK
+480 EELFRLRK
-488 YDPEYFY
+488 RDPEYFY
-495 NMIPHALALGVEKKF
+495 NMIPHAMALGVEKKF
-510 AINYGKKKLQPCP
+510 AINYGKKKLHPCP
-523 YLVTPRQSRQNA
+523 YLVTARQSRHNA
-535 LYWAMTMKKV
+535 LQWAMTMKDV
-545 ATILDSRKNR
+545 AKILDSRKNQ

-563 VRVK
+563 VKVK

>member
-7 AFMICMMVMLGCAMP
+7 ATIICMIVILGCAMP
-22 VFAESGATYV
+22 VFAESSATYV
-32 ENITTIT
+32 ENITTVT

-47 LRVNIHLDEAVD
+47 LRVNIHIDEPVD
-59 ELTFPLPLGAK
+59 DLTFPLPLGAK
-70 DVMMNGEAARATKR
+70 DIMMNGSSAHASKM
-84 DGALHVDIRDEFG
+84 DGALHVDISDMIG
-97 NHGGDVSLKFD
+97 DHGGDVSLKFD
-108 FRLEKVVRFKDDKYI
+108 FRLEKVVRFEEDKYL

-129 SGFEYPVDRMEFTI
+129 SGFEYPVERMEFTI

-153 YFTGGYRQSTVESIM
+153 YFTGGYRQSTVESVM
-168 TIAVKDDMITGSV
+168 TIVVKGDMITGSV

-193 TMEVTEKMFPGVS
+193 TMEVDEKMFPGVS

-221 LAVLALIYWFIWLRT
+221 LAVLAIVYWGIWLRT
-236 GPMLWERRNTAPE
+236 GPLLWVRKNSAPE

-256 GCRLTFT
+256 GCRLTFS

-284 DEKNRVILH
+284 DNRRVILH

-308 TFKTLFGDRN
+308 TFKALFGKRR
-318 VIDGTGRHYAILAKK
+318 VIDGTGYHYASLAKK

-347 NSGNTKIFRLLFC
+347 NSGNMKIFRVLFC

-379 LQILISV
+379 LQILLSV
-386 MLAIFGGLSAW
+386 IFAIFGGISAW
-397 FIQGGM
+397 FIQAGM
-403 YHLHLRSKMK
+403 YRIHLRSKGL
-413 VYLALILSLIWVII
+413 VYLAIGLSAVWLIV
-427 GLIAKVILIAL
+427 GLIAGVILIAL
-438 IPLLGQLLCGIM
+438 IPLLGQLLCGLM

-458 DLGKINATEI
+458 ELGRINATEI

-480 EEMFRLRK
+480 EELFRLRK
-488 YDPEYFY
+488 RDPEYFY
-495 NMIPHALALGVEKKF
+495 NMIPHAMALGVEKKF
-510 AINYGKKKLQPCP
+510 AINYGKKKLHPCP
-523 YLVTPRQSRQNA
+523 YLVTARQSRHNA
-535 LYWAMTMKKV
+535 LQWAMTMKEV
-545 ATILDSRKNR
+545 AKILDSRKNQ

-563 VRVK
+563 VKVK

>member
-7 AFMICMMVMLGCAMP
+7 AAIICMIVILGCAMP
-22 VFAESGATYV
+22 VFAESSATYV
-32 ENITTIT
+32 ENITTVT

-47 LRVNIHLDEAVD
+47 LRVNIHIDAEVD
-59 ELTFPLPLGAK
+59 DLTFPLPLGAK

-84 DGALHVDIRDEFG
+84 DGALHVDISDYAG
-97 NHGGDVSLKFD
+97 DHAGDVSLKFD
-108 FRLEKVVRFKDDKYI
+108 FRLEKVVRFKDDKYM

-129 SGFEYPVDRMEFTI
+129 SGFEYPVERMEFTI

-153 YFTGGYRQSTVESIM
+153 YFTGGYRQSTVESVM

-221 LAVLALIYWFIWLRT
+221 LAVLGLVYWCVFLRT
-236 GPMLWERRNTAPE
+236 GPLLWVRKNTAPE

-269 MVFHWAQLGYILIQL
+269 MVFHWAQLGYILIQV
-284 DEKNRVILH
+284 DKRGRIVLH

-308 TFKTLFGDRN
+308 TFKTLFGKHRA
-318 VIDGTGRHYAILAKK
+318 IDGTGYHYASLAKK

-347 NSGNTKIFRLLFC
+347 NSGNAKIFRILFC

-379 LQILISV
+379 LQIL
-386 MLAIFGGLSAW
+386 LAVILGIFGGISAW
-397 FIQGGM
+397 IIQRGM
-403 YHLHLRSKMK
+403 YRIHLRNKLPL
-413 VYLALILSLIWVII
+413 YLALAFSLVWLIV
-427 GLIAKVILIAL
+427 GLIGGVILIAL
-438 IPLLGQLLCGIM
+438 IPLLGQYLCGIM

-458 DLGKINATEI
+458 ELGRINATEI

-480 EEMFRLRK
+480 EELFRLRK

-510 AINYGKKKLQPCP
+510 AVNYGKKKLQPCP
-523 YLVTPRQSRQNA
+523 YLVTARQSRQDAYSWA
-535 LYWAMTMKKV
+535 LTMKDV
-545 ATILDSRKNR
+545 AKTLDARKNR
-555 MKWEQFAI
+555 MKWEQFSI

>member
-1 MKRRLI
+1 MKHRLI
-7 AFMICMMVMLGCAMP
+7 AFIICLMVMLGFAMP
-22 VFAESGATYV
+22 VFADSGATYV

-47 LRVNIHLDEAVD
+47 LRVNIHIDEPVD
-59 ELTFPLPLGAK
+59 DLTFPLPLGAK
-70 DVMMNGEAARATKR
+70 DIMMNGSSAHASKM
-84 DGALHVDIRDEFG
+84 DGALHVDISDMIG
-97 NHGGDVSLKFD
+97 DHGGDVSLKFD
-108 FRLEKVVRFKDDKYI
+108 FRLEKVVRFEEDKYL

-129 SGFEYPVDRMEFTI
+129 SGFEYPVERMEFTI

-153 YFTGGYRQSTVESIM
+153 YFTGGYRQSTVESVM
-168 TIAVKDDMITGSV
+168 TIVVKGDMITGSV

-193 TMEVTEKMFPGVS
+193 TMEVDEKMFPGVS

-221 LAVLALIYWFIWLRT
+221 LAVLAIVYWGIWLRT
-236 GPMLWERRNTAPE
+236 GPLLWVRKNSAPE

-256 GCRLTFT
+256 GCRLTFS

-284 DEKNRVILH
+284 DNRRVILH

-308 TFKTLFGDRN
+308 TFKALFGKRR
-318 VIDGTGRHYAILAKK
+318 VIDGTGYHYASLAKK

-347 NSGNTKIFRLLFC
+347 NSGNVKIFRLLFC

-379 LQILISV
+379 LQILLSV
-386 MLAIFGGLSAW
+386 IFAIFGGISAW
-397 FIQGGM
+397 FIQAGM
-403 YHLHLRSKMK
+403 YRIHLRSKGL
-413 VYLALILSLIWVII
+413 VYLAIGLSAVWLIV
-427 GLIAKVILIAL
+427 GLIAGVILIAL
-438 IPLLGQLLCGIM
+438 IPLLGQLLCGLM

-458 DLGKINATEI
+458 ELGRINATEI

-480 EEMFRLRK
+480 EELFRLRK
-488 YDPEYFY
+488 RDPEYFY

-523 YLVTPRQSRQNA
+523 YLVTARQSRHNA
-535 LYWAMTMKKV
+535 LQWAMTMKEV
-545 ATILDSRKNR
+545 AKILDSRKNQ

-563 VRVK
+563 VKVK

>member
-1 MKRRLI
+1 MKHRLI
-7 AFMICMMVMLGCAMP
+7 AFIICLMVMLGFAMP
-22 VFAESGATYV
+22 VFADSGATYV

-47 LRVNIHLDEAVD
+47 LRVNIHIDEPVD
-59 ELTFPLPLGAK
+59 DLTFPLPLGAK
-70 DVMMNGEAARATKR
+70 DIMMNGSSAHASKM
-84 DGALHVDIRDEFG
+84 DGALHVDISDMIG
-97 NHGGDVSLKFD
+97 DHGGDVSLKFD
-108 FRLEKVVRFKDDKYI
+108 FRLEKVVRFEEDKYL

-129 SGFEYPVDRMEFTI
+129 SGFEYPVERMEFTI

-153 YFTGGYRQSTVESIM
+153 YFTGGYRQSTVESVM
-168 TIAVKDDMITGSV
+168 TIVVMGDMISGSV

-193 TMEVTEKMFPGVS
+193 TMEVDEKMFPGVS

-221 LAVLALIYWFIWLRT
+221 LAVLAIVYWGIWLRT
-236 GPMLWERRNTAPE
+236 GPLLWVRKNSAPE

-256 GCRLTFT
+256 GCRLTFS

-284 DEKNRVILH
+284 DNRRVILH

-308 TFKTLFGDRN
+308 TFKALFGKRR
-318 VIDGTGRHYAILAKK
+318 VIDGTGYHYASLAKK

-347 NSGNTKIFRLLFC
+347 NSGNVKIFRLLFC

-379 LQILISV
+379 LQILLSV
-386 MLAIFGGLSAW
+386 IFAIFGGISAW
-397 FIQGGM
+397 FIQAGM
-403 YHLHLRSKMK
+403 YRIHLRSKGL
-413 VYLALILSLIWVII
+413 VYLAVGLSAVWLIV
-427 GLIAKVILIAL
+427 GLIACVILIAL
-438 IPLLGQLLCGIM
+438 IPLLGQLLCGLM

-458 DLGKINATEI
+458 ELGRINATEI

-480 EEMFRLRK
+480 EELFRLRK
-488 YDPEYFY
+488 RDPEYFY
-495 NMIPHALALGVEKKF
+495 NMIPHAMALGVEKKF
-510 AINYGKKKLQPCP
+510 AINYGKKKLHPCP
-523 YLVTPRQSRQNA
+523 YLVTARQSRHNA
-535 LYWAMTMKKV
+535 LQWAMTMKEV
-545 ATILDSRKNR
+545 AKILDSRKNQ

-563 VRVK
+563 VKVK